1 VKAGEIKS
9 YRDLLKPQWAG
20 KILLSN
26 PSVIGTGSG
35 WFRENGKDLGMDFMR
50 ALVRQKPFIV
60 NDSRQAAEWLA
71 RGKYPVL
78 IAGSGDPLADFIQD
92 GLPVAIVEAQDSR
105 RTLSPSSGIVSLINR
120 APHPNAA
127 KLFLNW
133 ILTKEGQTIM
143 TTTIGLASRRTDV
156 PTAHLLPEVVPQPGK
171 KYIEYTEESTTGAE
185 EAQKLAKE
193 IFGPLLK

>member
-1 VKAGEIKS
+1 
-9 YRDLLKPQWAG
+9 
-20 KILLSN
+20 
-26 PSVIGTGSG
+26 
-35 WFRENGKDLGMDFMR
+35 
-50 ALVRQKPFIV
+50 
-60 NDSRQAAEWLA
+60 LA
-71 RGKYPVL
+71 HGKYPVL
-78 IAGSGDPLADFIQD
+78 VAGSADEVNPFIRN
-92 GLPVAIVEAQDSR
+92 GAPIAIVPTEDS